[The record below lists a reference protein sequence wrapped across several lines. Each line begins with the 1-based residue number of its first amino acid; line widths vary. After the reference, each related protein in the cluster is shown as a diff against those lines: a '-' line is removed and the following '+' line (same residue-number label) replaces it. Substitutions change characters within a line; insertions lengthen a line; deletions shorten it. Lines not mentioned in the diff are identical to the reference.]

1 MDDITV
7 VVKDKQTAKEVL
19 AKMRA
24 FVQDHLHLEFNQKTQ
39 IYPIRQGINTLGFK
53 IYTDHK
59 LIRDQSKRAMKRRI
73 KAMDRKLKAG
83 QIEEKDIQQSVN
95 AWLGHARHSNSY
107 NLARKIFA
115 KYPYVKVE
123 DKNWKFGKRHS

>member
-1 MDDITV
+1 MPADPWL
-7 VVKDKQTAKEVL
+7 QW
-19 AKMRA
+19 RA
-24 FVQDHLHLEFNQKTQ
+24 QLEFNQKTQ

-59 LIRDQSKRAMKRRI
+59 LVRDQSKRAMKRRI
-73 KAMDRKLKAG
+73 KAMDRKLKEG
-83 QIEEKDIQQSVN
+83 LIDEKAVQQSVN
-95 AWLGHARHSNSY
+95 SWLGHARHSNSY
-107 NLARKIFA
+107 NLAKKIFA